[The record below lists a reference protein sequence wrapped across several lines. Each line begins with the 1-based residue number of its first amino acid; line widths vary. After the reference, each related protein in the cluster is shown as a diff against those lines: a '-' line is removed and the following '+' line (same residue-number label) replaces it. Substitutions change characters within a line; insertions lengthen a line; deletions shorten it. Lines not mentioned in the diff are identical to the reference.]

1 MALSASA
8 KDYLSRFFPG
18 PPSPLWE
25 TDPEF
30 MELFANFALDEVVN
44 QGDLDDA
51 ARMMAILAALLGCQ
65 GVEEYRVLLPAA
77 LRAGITP
84 VQVKEILYQSV
95 AYLGIG
101 RVSLFLR
108 DESGAD
114 GAGRRPAAGARLHHH
129 GRDPAGR
136 GQPGPGGY
144 LR

>member
-77 LRAGITP
+77 LRAGVTP
-84 VQVKEILYQSV
+84 VQVKEILYHPWPIWGS
-95 AYLGIG
+95 
-101 RVSLFLR
+101 
-108 DESGAD
+108 
-114 GAGRRPAAGARLHHH
+114 AGCAPFS
-129 GRDPAGR
+129 P
-136 GQPGPGGY
+136 
-144 LR
+144 

>member
-65 GVEEYRVLLPAA
+65 GVEEYHVLLPAA
-77 LRAGITP
+77 LRAGVTP

-101 RVSLFLR
+101 RVRPFFSALFT
-108 DESGAD
+108 S
-114 GAGRRPAAGARLHHH
+114 
-129 GRDPAGR
+129 R
-136 GQPGPGGY
+136 G
-144 LR
+144 

>member
-77 LRAGITP
+77 L
-84 VQVKEILYQSV
+84 
-95 AYLGIG
+95 
-101 RVSLFLR
+101 FLR

-114 GAGRRPAAGARLHHH
+114 GAGRRPTAGARLHHH

>member
-77 LRAGITP
+77 LRAGVTP

-95 AYLGIG
+95 PYLGIG
-101 RVSLFLR
+101 RV
-108 DESGAD
+108 
-114 GAGRRPAAGARLHHH
+114 RRPPGGGGHRQIAGGVHPVPLLRLRPGHRRRP
-129 GRDPAGR
+129 GGAIPAGN
-136 GQPGPGGY
+136 GGP
-144 LR
+144 